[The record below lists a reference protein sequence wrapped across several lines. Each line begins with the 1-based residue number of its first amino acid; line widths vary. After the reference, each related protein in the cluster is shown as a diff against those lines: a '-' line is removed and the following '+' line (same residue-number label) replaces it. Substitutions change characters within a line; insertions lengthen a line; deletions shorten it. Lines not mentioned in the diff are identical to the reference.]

1 MEMNQIIEANR
12 ARQNRAR
19 QLNARAGAQVFPV
32 LTIEAMAA
40 FIMNALGGISCLK
53 DIKNMG
59 ALLLPKLDTQA
70 VTKVETEN
78 PSTISV
84 CGQDFTVIYRENEV
98 PKIFVASAVAPDGLW
113 RNLPDA
119 GVILP
124 SGRVVAVGVGTQ
136 YGRCFL
142 NTDIPALKANIT
154 SYLNEVTW
162 NTWLTAGVFPS
173 ITLPN
178 LADEHSAIAPVTE
191 TVYGACA
198 VTSTPLIA
206 FGTVAA
212 KDFSYY
218 GVPAFEA
225 RWFRV
230 RGEAE
235 TANTV
240 AVQQLAKFRTAAA
253 TKAEFDA
260 AKVIASHELVRLNK
274 AHFAYQGAVGWNG
287 NLTQRFFDLGDAYSM
302 LRDTQSVNAW
312 TVRSQGLI
320 AESESAI
327 AQHTREQAEKR
338 SALTPLI
345 TRVGSAGSAEFIVAF
360 VDELLKENSPA
371 KVHEILLKQA
381 TAAYGREQ
389 RQHALRAYCQG
400 TTGKKFMAFN
410 TAVAVSGVLNGAL
423 FWLEHRY
430 AVPAVAE
437 PQEGPAK
444 SFVPAPHNKAPVQKP
459 APQPKPSASA
469 TGFGTPLAGLFDG
482 IKLD

>member
-1 MEMNQIIEANR
+1 MNQIIETNR

-142 NTDIPALKANIT
+142 NTNIPALKANIT
-154 SYLNEVTW
+154 SSLNEVTW
-162 NTWLTAGVFPS
+162 NNWLTAGVFPS

-178 LADEHSAIAPVTE
+178 VADVSSAIAPMTE

-212 KDFSYY
+212 KDYSYY
-218 GVPAFEA
+218 DVPAFEA

-230 RGEAE
+230 RSEAE
-235 TANTV
+235 AANTV
-240 AVQQLAKFRTAAA
+240 ALQTLAKFRTTAA
-253 TKAEFDA
+253 TKAKFDA
-260 AKVIASHELVRLNK
+260 AKEIASHELVILNK
-274 AHFAYQGAVGWNG
+274 AHFAYQSTVGRNG

-327 AQHTREQAEKR
+327 AQHAREQAEKR

-345 TRVGSAGSAEFIVAF
+345 TRVGSVGSAEFIVAF
-360 VDELLKENSPA
+360 VDELLRENSPA
-371 KVHEILLKQA
+371 KVHEILLAQA
-381 TAAYGREQ
+381 TSPGGRKQ
-389 RQHALRAYCQG
+389 RQHALRAHCQG
-400 TTGKKFMAFN
+400 ANGHKFMAFN

-437 PQEGPAK
+437 PQGGPAK
-444 SFVPAPHNKAPVQKP
+444 SFVPSPHKAPVQKP
-459 APQPKPSASA
+459 APQPKPSAS
-469 TGFGTPLAGLFDG
+469 TPGFGTPLAGLFDG